1 MKESRGELVWND
13 GFRTSLYGCSEQ
25 SSASFVVSEGGNGHT
40 IEFLGDHPPA
50 GDKLPTLN
58 LLSLAKLAFLSPVG
72 LIASDTVLPLRLVPA
87 LLRFALSPE
96 SRFGT
101 VEKAVVR
108 PFLRSSA
115 LLIFSI
121 EIASVSESEDEL
133 SPISVREK
141 MSSAFMRSNSSS
153 ESVLDAEVG
162 SMELTKTGR
171 TISGAFVVSIGEERG
186 DGIRV
191 ESVGEKFESGS
202 ALRSTA
208 VVRSVLRDSV
218 ERGDIFGVVRPSPS
232 GKVALSGVRASD
244 ASRGRP
250 LLDDGDACS
259 VAISSTVVARDE
271 GTERESLS
279 VFVTLCCGR
288 NAPVEPEDV
297 RCSPRRPMILFSEVT
312 DVGDGR
318 EGRDCFGGVAGSKI
332 GTSSLSGVSGRS
344 FCSDTEESVGGGNAG
359 RNGTG

>member
-13 GFRTSLYGCSEQ
+13 GFRTSLYG
-25 SSASFVVSEGGNGHT
+25 

-271 GTERESLS
+271 GT
-279 VFVTLCCGR
+279 
-288 NAPVEPEDV
+288 VEPEDV
-297 RCSPRRPMILFSEVT
+297 RCSPRRPMILSSEVT